1 MTEYLSQSELYQLTG
16 YVRGTSQ
23 SSWLKDRALPHQTD
37 GQRVIISRTH
47 VKDWLEGRAVISTGL
62 NLAAIK

>member
-1 MTEYLSQSELYQLTG
+1 MTEYLLPNELFQLTG

-23 SSWLKDRALPHQTD
+23 ATWLKDRALPHQRD
-37 GQRVIISRTH
+37 GQRVIISRNH
-47 VKDWLEGRAVISTGL
+47 VKAWLEGRPVISTGL